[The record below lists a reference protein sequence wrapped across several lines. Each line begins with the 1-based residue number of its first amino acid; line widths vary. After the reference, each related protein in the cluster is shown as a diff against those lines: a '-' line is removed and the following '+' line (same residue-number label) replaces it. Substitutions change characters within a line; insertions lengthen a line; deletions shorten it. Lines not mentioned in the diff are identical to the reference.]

1 MDKMNA
7 LLRSAGMASL
17 NEVAKRSASDETAQE
32 SEVKRIKI
40 TPLTQETKQQLVQ
53 NSTEKIQI
61 KVFSGSQSK
70 VVSPVIKKSEEK
82 RVVLCDRKINL
93 SQSSAAPN
101 RNPSPPGQV
110 PNAKAAKKL
119 PSNESPAL
127 IFKRQVN
134 QVAVTD
140 EKNAS
145 TSELQDKVNFD
156 IWSSPNKSKT
166 LPSDGVVKSTEPSVK
181 SDKNFESRPDAVV
194 KKSTVDLTTSG
205 LKFQL
210 NMKKRSSMG
219 TGLKIMPSGFN
230 VQYCYTFL

>member
-1 MDKMNA
+1 MNA

-17 NEVAKRSASDETAQE
+17 NEMAKRSASDETAQE

-40 TPLTQETKQQLVQ
+40 TPLSQEAKQPLVQ
-53 NSTEKIQI
+53 NSAEKIQI
-61 KVFSGSQSK
+61 KVFSGSLSK

-93 SQSSAAPN
+93 SQSSALN

-110 PNAKAAKKL
+110 PNANTAKKL
-119 PSNESPAL
+119 PSIESPAL
-127 IFKRQVN
+127 HFKRQVN
-134 QVAVTD
+134 KVAVID
-140 EKNAS
+140 EKNTS
-145 TSELQDKVNFD
+145 TSKEQDKASFD

-166 LPSDGVVKSTEPSVK
+166 LPSEGVVKSTEPTVK

-194 KKSTVDLTTSG
+194 KKSAVDLTASG

-210 NMKKRSSMG
+210 NMKKRNSMG
-219 TGLKIMPSGFN
+219 TG
-230 VQYCYTFL
+230 